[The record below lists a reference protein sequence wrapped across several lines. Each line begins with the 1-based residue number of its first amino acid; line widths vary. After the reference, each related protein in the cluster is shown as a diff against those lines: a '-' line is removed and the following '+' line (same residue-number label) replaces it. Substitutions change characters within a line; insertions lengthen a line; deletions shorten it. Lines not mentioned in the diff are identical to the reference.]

1 MDLPPP
7 PPPDNAGRGHA
18 LWGGWGRV
26 VDLGVHVINSYYYYM
41 RQMGIN
47 YMQLTFWTTCTLK
60 LVIFGR
66 FLRENNYLQQLIIFT
81 QKATKND

>member
-1 MDLPPP
+1 M
-7 PPPDNAGRGHA
+7 
-18 LWGGWGRV
+18 

-47 YMQLTFWTTCTLK
+47 YMQPTFWTTCTLK